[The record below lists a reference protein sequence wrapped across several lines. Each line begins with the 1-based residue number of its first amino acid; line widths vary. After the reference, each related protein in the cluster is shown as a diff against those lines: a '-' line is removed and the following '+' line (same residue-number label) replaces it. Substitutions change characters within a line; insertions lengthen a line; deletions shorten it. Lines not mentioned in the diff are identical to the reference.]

1 MCETGNMQWAERF
14 FIFPEAVE
22 NAVITISLTELCQ
35 PAAAEH
41 LLSTYASMLGTA
53 NKRLAAA
60 IFCSWIA
67 GICGAKAVLLTAGH
81 PMAYDL
87 CGSNMS
93 VQLLRTEG
101 YPEFAFPIHNLREG
115 VYDRTGKGNEFI
127 DELGMFYNNDVR
139 PIIAALAEASQT
151 GAVMLWKQVYS
162 QLYTFMEEEAQDAAS
177 EIRRAQITEQFKAVT
192 WALKPEDFGL
202 RSNPFRI
209 LPRFR
214 TDPSPPHH
222 LISIKATCCLAYQL
236 RADHGYCSSCPILPV
251 E

>member
-1 MCETGNMQWAERF
+1 MCETVNMQWAERF

-22 NAVITISLTELCQ
+22 NAVITLSLTELCQ

-41 LLSTYASMLGTA
+41 LLSTYASMLGTE

-60 IFCSWIA
+60 ILCTWIA
-67 GICGAKAVLLTAGH
+67 GICGAKAALLTAGH
-81 PMAYDL
+81 PMAAAL
-87 CGSNMS
+87 CRSNMS

-101 YPEFAFPIHNLREG
+101 YPEFAFHIHDQREG
-115 VYDRTGKGNEFI
+115 IYARTGNGNEFI
-127 DELGMFYNNDVR
+127 DELGLFYKNEVS
-139 PIIAALAEASQT
+139 PVIAALAEASQT
-151 GAVMLWKQVYS
+151 KAVMLWKQLYS

-177 EIRRAQITEQFKAVT
+177 ECRRAQIAEQFKTVT
-192 WALKPEDFGL
+192 WVLKPEDFGL

-209 LPRFR
+209 IPRFR

-222 LISIKATCCLAYQL
+222 TISIKATCCLAYQL
-236 RADHGYCSSCPILPV
+236 RADQFYCSSCPILPA